1 MLQNPTSYNGRPLV
15 PIAPGAKEL
24 VTIMP
29 VSSNVH
35 HGRPPPPYEMGGPTT
50 FVRPVHANTV
60 ITSATQPRMVAP
72 VNLRMLSPSTPTS
85 VVAAD
90 ISSPTI
96 GSQNLATLVMVSK
109 SHGTN
114 QPGQGLFSIRGNV
127 SNQGL
132 RMPLS
137 QGSRKFLG
145 ITGTRSKYP
154 GTIKMH
160 GPMYDQAPGT
170 MNPMSHGSE
179 NRQPQGASN
188 VDSVLKPFLKMT
200 QVHIPGQ
207 GKPSPSRDSSMAN
220 DFPIYRDAMH
230 VEKLTYDQARYI
242 KMKQPGEIKSEP
254 QDQHH
259 HFQGGAA
266 SSPNQR
272 LSPTI
277 HIHLPSSSNFHRVSP
292 NEPQSSSSGHLR
304 DGIPMHMGDHDLE
317 SASRSSSTLTSPIKN
332 NIPVK
337 YDVASHHGIKRH
349 RHQHISSGIK
359 NHLQVATSNP
369 GGSQSSLSPLHSPPP
384 LRPRPSGQQR
394 SIALRSPPNLTPSTV
409 ISHFDFT
416 PVTTTT
422 SVMSQGL
429 HVVHHQPKNTQIT
442 SKSFN
447 DGGNI
452 SNGQNFSRDAARQMG
467 NVLSSSQGG
476 PPGNATVTLTYIP
489 VKSQATDKIVY
500 VPVNQN
506 TISDRHHPQQ
516 QQPVLLYSKQRKQHF
531 PGHMM
536 DNGQQIITQR
546 PIDLN
551 VPMSPLEETG
561 HQPFSGITR
570 KFTVRTLHRDSNSG
584 TLPAGLTTVRIQGSN
599 LKEMSSTGSNEI
611 QGGAF
616 YSPKGQN
623 SENIPQSTSNNV
635 LSARIVNMRK
645 PGEIIQGNES
655 LGDQFRR
662 NNENQNSQDSPFHPE
677 NFDYED
683 LSDDD
688 EDCDLD
694 YEELSGDEHAEHE
707 NNQISDEK
715 AKRRGAYGFRGK
727 RRKRFLTSR
736 KGGIG
741 SHQYKLKYKRALE
754 QAKFMRERRPSFGVQ
769 QVQTKNEDVSASRD
783 DAQHIDRDAL
793 ENRNNDEQHY
803 IDNVRPKDDTEA
815 NDDRMY
821 QNISSNN
828 DRKVDL
834 EKTDL
839 KALGEETSNAVS
851 NGSQMQVEEK
861 TFKRKRKGNSTLE
874 GDFVFG
880 QWALDG
886 TVKKKRKIANP
897 NTNPTRYLN
906 DPLEKVKLPG
916 DPEVWSEED
925 VASFINAT
933 ECSKY
938 ADTLKQQEIDGS
950 ALLLLTRES
959 LMEFTGMKLGPALKI
974 CGYVATLKGRLRMQQ
989 NMALIQ
995 S

>member
-1 MLQNPTSYNGRPLV
+1 
-15 PIAPGAKEL
+15 
-24 VTIMP
+24 
-29 VSSNVH
+29 
-35 HGRPPPPYEMGGPTT
+35 MGGPTT

-60 ITSATQPRMVAP
+60 ITSATQSRMVAP

-90 ISSPTI
+90 ISSPTV
-96 GSQNLATLVMVSK
+96 GTQNLATLVMVSK
-109 SHGTN
+109 AHGTN

-127 SNQGL
+127 SSQGL

-179 NRQPQGASN
+179 NRPNQGGSS
-188 VDSVLKPFLKMT
+188 VDSVIKPFLKMT

-207 GKPSPSRDSSMAN
+207 SNSSPSRDSSMAN
-220 DFPIYRDAMH
+220 DFPMYRDAMN
-230 VEKLTYDQARYI
+230 VEKLTYDQASRYI
-242 KMKQPGEIKSEP
+242 KMKQPGEIKLEP

-292 NEPQSSSSGHLR
+292 SEPQSSSSGHLR
-304 DGIPMHMGDHDLE
+304 DRIPMHVGDHDLE
-317 SASRSSSTLTSPIKN
+317 SASRSNSSLTSPIKN
-332 NIPVK
+332 NMPVK
-337 YDVASHHGIKRH
+337 YDGPSHHDIKRH
-349 RHQHISSGIK
+349 RIQHISSGIK
-359 NHLQVATSNP
+359 NHLQVATANP

-429 HVVHHQPKNTQIT
+429 HVVHHQPVTPNT
-442 SKSFN
+442 SNNFN
-447 DGGNI
+447 DGGNM
-452 SNGQNFSRDAARQMG
+452 SNGQKFSQDAARQLG

-476 PPGNATVTLTYIP
+476 LPGNATVTLTYIP

-516 QQPVLLYSKQRKQHF
+516 QQKVLLYSKQRKHF
-531 PGHMM
+531 PGHIM

-546 PIDLN
+546 PMDLN
-551 VPMSPLEETG
+551 VPMSPLEDNG

-599 LKEMSSTGSNEI
+599 LKEVSSAGSNEI

-616 YSPKGQN
+616 YAPKGQN
-623 SENIPQSTSNNV
+623 SENIPQNTTNNV
-635 LSARIVNMRK
+635 LSARSINMRK
-645 PGEIIQGNES
+645 PGEFAQGNEN
-655 LGDQFRR
+655 LGNQFRPNTEDQ
-662 NNENQNSQDSPFHPE
+662 NNQGSPFHPE
-677 NFDYED
+677 NFDYEE

-694 YEELSGDEHAEHE
+694 YEELSGDEHVENE
-707 NNQISDEK
+707 NNQPSEEK
-715 AKRRGAYGFRGK
+715 VKRRGAYGFRGK

-741 SHQYKLKYKRALE
+741 SHQYKLKYKQALE
-754 QAKFMRERRPSFGVQ
+754 QAKFMRERRPSFGAQ
-769 QVQTKNEDVSASRD
+769 QLQTKTEDCSAPRD
-783 DAQHIDRDAL
+783 DTQHVNRDIL
-793 ENRNNDEQHY
+793 ENTKSDELQY
-803 IDNVRPKDDTEA
+803 ADSVRPKDDIESS
-815 NDDRMY
+815 DDKIY
-821 QNISSNN
+821 HNTSSNN
-828 DRKVDL
+828 ERNLDIG
-834 EKTDL
+834 KTDL
-839 KALGEETSNAVS
+839 KTVGGETSNAIS
-851 NGSQMQVEEK
+851 SGSQMQVEEK
-861 TFKRKRKGNSTLE
+861 TIKRKRKGNSTLE

-886 TVKKKRKIANP
+886 TLKKKRK
-897 NTNPTRYLN
+897 LSS
-906 DPLEKVKLPG
+906 KLSLSL
-916 DPEVWSEED
+916 V
-925 VASFINAT
+925 
-933 ECSKY
+933 CS
-938 ADTLKQQEIDGS
+938 QCMIH
-950 ALLLLTRES
+950 
-959 LMEFTGMKLGPALKI
+959 LKI
-974 CGYVATLKGRLRMQQ
+974 VCIRRIVNHHPFCAD
-989 NMALIQ
+989 
-995 S
+995 